1 MNKTVVEY
9 CSHCETEVE
18 MKWDIERDGYKAFCP
33 YCGNRLMLCDECQH
47 RTGGACTEDCD
58 YDTETDTCR
67 FNKREAP
74 KVRSYMDID
83 TWVNGYRVRSFPW
96 VDGKSIYMSVSY
108 YKPGQSLSLPPVWEK
123 VAYITDNELGRHAVK
138 DYLHTV
144 VSFIAGLKIPP
155 NGRAEITV
163 E

>member
-83 TWVNGYRVRSFPW
+83 TWANGYRVRVGLQTDLPGPRDHEVRRRHW
-96 VDGKSIYMSVSY
+96 QNQQPDGDDRG
-108 YKPGQSLSLPPVWEK
+108 PQG
-123 VAYITDNELGRHAVK
+123 A
-138 DYLHTV
+138 
-144 VSFIAGLKIPP
+144 
-155 NGRAEITV
+155 
-163 E
+163 